1 MKKIGFFF
9 DLDGTL
15 VNSQEA
21 VMNSWTTL
29 ANEAGIQAREELQ
42 RVDHHL
48 EHVNVLLE
56 KSRLS
61 IQ

>member
-1 MKKIGFFF
+1 MKKIGFLF
-9 DLDGTL
+9 DLDGDL

-21 VMNSWTTL
+21 VINSWTTM

-48 EHVNVLLE
+48 EPVNVLLE
-56 KSRLS
+56 KTRLS